1 MDSTTEQSQQ
11 PQSQQP
17 QQHQQPHDV
26 RISGGRVVSTFTGE
40 EFAADLLLR
49 GDTISGVLPP
59 GAPGAALEHV
69 DATGLLVVPGFVDA
83 HMHIESS
90 FLTPRTFAAL
100 TLARGTTTVL
110 ADPHEIVNVAGARA
124 MRWMIE
130 AGRGTP
136 QTQLWGVPS
145 CVPALEGLEHAGAS
159 LSADDIAEL
168 LRLPGVVALGEV
180 MDYRAVVADDPRMRA
195 IVAAARAQGV
205 ILDGHCPNLSGAEL
219 SAYMATGV
227 DSDHTKNRTEVVL
240 EKARMG
246 MLMML
251 QEKCLLP
258 ETIEA
263 LLALPQLPPLCL
275 VTDDLAADHILG
287 VGHLDHIA
295 RVAVRAGLPAAAA
308 LRALT
313 WTPAQRLRLHDRGVI
328 APGKRADLVLLRG
341 ELADFDPA
349 VVFAGGREVARDGA
363 ATYEAA
369 TYEAEAYEA
378 GAYEA
383 EAHGFE
389 AYGVEAPEAPD
400 GGAAVRTAGTEAR
413 TDGARAHTAGTRVCT
428 EGTRA
433 RTDSAPG
440 ESAVGSRPAADTPD
454 PLADTVT
461 VEPQTPDGFRWRVDL
476 PDGTHR
482 FRAMRVNSRDTY
494 TEAAEVELPV
504 RDGEVAWE
512 GRTALV
518 RVRNRYGRSGTV
530 FAPLLGRTLTPGAVA
545 TTYAHDSH
553 NLLTIGTS
561 RSAMAAAAAAVV
573 EDGGG
578 VAVVRGDEVA
588 ARLPLPVGGVM
599 SPASATE
606 VARQSLAVRDAI
618 TGWGWDH
625 LNPFMSVSTLT
636 LAVSPSL
643 KITDLSLVD
652 VVRRE
657 PSGAVATV

>member
-1 MDSTTEQSQQ
+1 MTPD
-11 PQSQQP
+11 PQRPSL
-17 QQHQQPHDV
+17 PHDV

-40 EFAADLLLR
+40 EFAADVLLR
-49 GDTISGVLPP
+49 GDTISAVLPP
-59 GAPGAALEHV
+59 GTPAQALEHV
-69 DATGLLVVPGFVDA
+69 DATGMLVVPGFVDA

-90 FLTPRTFAAL
+90 FLMPQTFAGL

-110 ADPHEIVNVAGARA
+110 ADPHEIVNVAGAEA

-145 CVPALEGLEHAGAS
+145 CVPALEGLEHSGAS
-159 LSADDIAEL
+159 LSAQDIDAML
-168 LRLPGVVALGEV
+168 QWPDVIALGEV
-180 MDYRAVVADDPRMRA
+180 MDYRAVVADDARMRS
-195 IVAAARAQGV
+195 VVGAARERGM

-240 EKARMG
+240 EKARLG

-258 ETIEA
+258 EVIEA
-263 LLALPQLPPLCL
+263 LLALPSLPPLCL
-275 VTDDLAADHILG
+275 VTDDLAADHILSA
-287 VGHLDHIA
+287 GHLDHIA
-295 RVAVRAGLPAAAA
+295 RVAVGAGLPATDV

-313 WTPAQRLRLHDRGVI
+313 WNPAQRLRLYDRGVV

-341 ELADFDPA
+341 ELAAFEPA
-349 VVFAGGREVARDGA
+349 LVIAGGRTVARDGVA
-363 ATYEAA
+363 AY
-369 TYEAEAYEA
+369 
-378 GAYEA
+378 
-383 EAHGFE
+383 
-389 AYGVEAPEAPD
+389 VPE
-400 GGAAVRTAGTEAR
+400 
-413 TDGARAHTAGTRVCT
+413 
-428 EGTRA
+428 
-433 RTDSAPG
+433 
-440 ESAVGSRPAADTPD
+440 PAADA
-454 PLADTVT
+454 LADTVD
-461 VEPQTPDGFRWRVDL
+461 VEPQTADGFRWRVAL

-504 RDGEVAWE
+504 LDGEVDWE
-512 GRTALV
+512 GRVPLV
-518 RVRNRYGRSGTV
+518 RVRNRYGRAGTV
-530 FAPLLGRTLTPGAVA
+530 FAPLLGRDLGTGALA

-553 NLLTIGTS
+553 NLVTIGTS
-561 RSAMAAAAAAVV
+561 RTAMAEAAAAVV
-573 EDGGG
+573 SDGGG
-578 VAVVRGDEVA
+578 VAVVHGEDVV

-599 SPASATE
+599 SPATAEEIAHRSG
-606 VARQSLAVRDAI
+606 AVRTAL

-643 KITDLSLVD
+643 KITDRSLVD
-652 VVRRE
+652 VVRRA
-657 PSGAVATV
+657 PVGATPNA

>member
-1 MDSTTEQSQQ
+1 MTTD
-11 PQSQQP
+11 
-17 QQHQQPHDV
+17 QQHLPEPHDV

-40 EFAADLLLR
+40 EFAADVLLR
-49 GDTISGVLPP
+49 GDRITGVLPP
-59 GAPGAALEHV
+59 GAPGDAREQV
-69 DATGLLVVPGFVDA
+69 DATGMLVVPGFVDA

-90 FLTPRTFAAL
+90 FLTPQTFAGL

-110 ADPHEIVNVAGARA
+110 ADPHEIVNVAGAEA
-124 MRWMIE
+124 MRWMTE
-130 AGRGTP
+130 AGQGTP

-159 LSADDIAEL
+159 LSADDIDAML
-168 LRLPGVVALGEV
+168 QWPGVIALGEV
-180 MDYRAVVADDPRMRA
+180 MDYRAVVADEPRMRG
-195 IVAAARAQGV
+195 IVGAARDRGV

-258 ETIEA
+258 DVVEA

-275 VTDDLAADHILG
+275 VTDDLAADHILST
-287 VGHLDHIA
+287 GHLDHIA
-295 RVAVRAGLPAAAA
+295 RVAVRAGLPAVDV

-313 WTPAQRLRLHDRGVI
+313 WNPAQRLRLYDRGVV

-341 ELADFDPA
+341 ELAAFDPA
-349 VVFAGGREVARDGA
+349 LVIAGGRTVARDGKPVY
-363 ATYEAA
+363 ATEPV
-369 TYEAEAYEA
+369 A
-378 GAYEA
+378 GALS
-383 EAHGFE
+383 
-389 AYGVEAPEAPD
+389 
-400 GGAAVRTAGTEAR
+400 GTF
-413 TDGARAHTAGTRVCT
+413 D
-428 EGTRA
+428 
-433 RTDSAPG
+433 
-440 ESAVGSRPAADTPD
+440 
-454 PLADTVT
+454 
-461 VEPQTPDGFRWRVDL
+461 VEPQTPEGFRWQVEL
-476 PDGTHR
+476 PDGMHR

-494 TEAAEVELPV
+494 TEAAEAELPV
-504 RDGEVAWE
+504 LDGEVQWE
-512 GRTALV
+512 GRVTLV

-530 FAPLLGRTLTPGAVA
+530 FAPLLGRELGAGAVA

-553 NLLTIGTS
+553 NLVTVGTS
-561 RSAMAAAAAAVV
+561 RTSMAKAAAAVLA
-573 EDGGG
+573 DGGG
-578 VAVVRGDEVA
+578 VAVVHGETVA

-599 SPASATE
+599 SPAPAE
-606 VARQSLAVRDAI
+606 EIAAQSGAVRTAL
-618 TGWGWDH
+618 TEWGWDH

-643 KITDLSLVD
+643 KITDRSLVD

-657 PSGAVATV
+657 PVGATVPASS